1 MLGIISNVDHITFD
15 IEYAIEQQIG
25 TQTLP
30 FPGMDKSNA
39 AVCTF
44 FQHNSC
50 AKGYMCPFRHVRGEK
65 QIVCKH
71 WLRGLCKKG
80 DECEFLHQYDMTK
93 MPECFFFSRFGM
105 CNNKDCPFLHIDPDS
120 KIKDCPWYDRGFCKH
135 GPTCK
140 NRHVRRVMCQNYLNG
155 FCLDGLQC
163 KFQHPKFDMNLP
175 SSVDY
180 KEILK
185 KLICHYCGQPGHK
198 VMQCPSNPNA
208 DHKAPPAKGIQVLGA
223 KDTNI
228 KGTTYRAGIPNTPY
242 GQHDEHKHQM
252 KPYHPRNMDH
262 IKCYRCGKNG
272 HIASHCQAEDKPSSH
287 LLSSNFPS

>member
-1 MLGIISNVDHITFD
+1 MLGIVASVDHITFD
-15 IEYAIEQQIG
+15 IENAIEQQIG
-25 TQTLP
+25 TQPLP

-44 FQHNSC
+44 FQHHSC
-50 AKGYMCPFRHVRGEK
+50 TKGNMCPFRHVRGEK

-105 CNNKDCPFLHIDPDS
+105 CNNKECPFLHIDPDS

-135 GPTCK
+135 GPSCK

-155 FCLDGLQC
+155 FCLDGPGC
-163 KFQHPKFDMNLP
+163 KFQHPKFDNLI
-175 SSVDY
+175 STTDY
-180 KEILK
+180 KESLK
-185 KLICHYCGQPGHK
+185 KLICHFCGLPGHK
-198 VMQCPSNPNA
+198 VMHCPSNPNA
-208 DHKAPPAKGIQVLGA
+208 VDPKGSKQGIQVLGA

-228 KGTTYRAGIPNTPY
+228 KTSTWSSNSHHHTTSSGHDDTLPKGIP
-242 GQHDEHKHQM
+242 
-252 KPYHPRNMDH
+252 RNKDH
-262 IKCYRCGKNG
+262 IKCYRCGHNG
-272 HIASHCQAEDKPSSH
+272 HIAANCTQMENSGGNF
-287 LLSSNFPS
+287 LSNNFPS